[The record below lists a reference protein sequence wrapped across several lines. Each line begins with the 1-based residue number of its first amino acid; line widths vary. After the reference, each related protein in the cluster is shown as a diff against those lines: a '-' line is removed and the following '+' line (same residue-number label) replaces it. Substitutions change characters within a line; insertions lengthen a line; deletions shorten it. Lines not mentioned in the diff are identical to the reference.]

1 MSDSLQKL
9 QMLLEK
15 LFRADAA
22 DLDFGIY
29 RIINKKSVE
38 MDSFLYCL
46 PFFIVSK
53 TPFEKLRHRVGIEQQ
68 ELQTMWHILFPDDVD
83 PTYLSP
89 IFEES
94 AG

>member
-15 LFRADAA
+15 LFRADAV

-29 RIINKKSVE
+29 RIINNKSVE
-38 MDSFLYCL
+38 MDS
-46 PFFIVSK
+46 FIVSK
-53 TPFEKLRHRVGIEQQ
+53 TPFEKLRHRVGIERQK
-68 ELQTMWHILFPDDVD
+68 LQTMWHILFPDDVD

>member
-29 RIINKKSVE
+29 RIINNKSVE
-38 MDSFLYCL
+38 MDS
-46 PFFIVSK
+46 FIVSK
-53 TPFEKLRHRVGIEQQ
+53 TPFENSVIE
-68 ELQTMWHILFPDDVD
+68 
-83 PTYLSP
+83 S
-89 IFEES
+89 
-94 AG
+94 G